1 MVQSKKTAN
10 SGFFNYAKHFT
21 YTASGAVTS
30 MRLGNGLWESTQFN
44 ARLQPVQIGLGT
56 SVASQNL
63 LKLNYD
69 YGTNDNNGNVLSQTI
84 TVPAVGQIPGFTAVQ
99 NYSYDSLNRLKSAV
113 ENITPQRR
121 FGGAVLAT
129 NLHL

>member
-21 YTASGAVTS
+21 YAASGAVTS

-44 ARLQPVQIGLGT
+44 SRLQPVQIGLGT
-56 SVASQNL
+56 SATDQGL

-69 YGTNDNNGNVLSQTI
+69 YGTTQNNGNVLSQTI
-84 TVPAVGQIPGFTAVQ
+84 TVPTVGANNGFTAVQ
-99 NYSYDSLNRLKSAV
+99 SYSYDSLNRLKSAV
-113 ENITPQRR
+113 ENVTPH
-121 FGGAVLAT
+121 GGSAVQSWKQ
-129 NLHL
+129 

>member
-1 MVQSKKTAN
+1 M
-10 SGFFNYAKHFT
+10 YASTFT
-21 YTASGAVTS
+21 STDAGAVTS

-44 ARLQPVQIGLGT
+44 SRLQPVQIGLGT

-84 TVPAVGQIPGFTAVQ
+84 TVPSVGTNQGFTAVQ

-113 ENITPQRR
+113 ENITPS
-121 FGGAVLAT
+121 GGSAGKPW
-129 NLHL
+129 